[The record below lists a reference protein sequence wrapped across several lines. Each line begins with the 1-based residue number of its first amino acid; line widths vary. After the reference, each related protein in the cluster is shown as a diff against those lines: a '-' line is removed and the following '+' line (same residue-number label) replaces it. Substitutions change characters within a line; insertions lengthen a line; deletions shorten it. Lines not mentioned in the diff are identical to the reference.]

1 MFDEDVLNAFLK
13 QQGKLF
19 DEPVCDT
26 PEGAEAFLEDVCA
39 VVCENE
45 DEVLEY
51 LEEEMDTTEISKDEI
66 TEIEE
71 VFAVGDGRFLVVE
84 G

>member
-1 MFDEDVLNAFLK
+1 MFDENVLNAFLE

-19 DEPVCDT
+19 DEPVT

-51 LEEEMDTTEISKDEI
+51 LEEEMDTTGISADDIPEL
-66 TEIEE
+66 EE

>member
-1 MFDEDVLNAFLK
+1 MFDEDVLNAFLR

-19 DEPVCDT
+19 DEPVCET

-51 LEEEMDTTEISKDEI
+51 LEEEMDTTGISKDDIPEL
-66 TEIEE
+66 EE